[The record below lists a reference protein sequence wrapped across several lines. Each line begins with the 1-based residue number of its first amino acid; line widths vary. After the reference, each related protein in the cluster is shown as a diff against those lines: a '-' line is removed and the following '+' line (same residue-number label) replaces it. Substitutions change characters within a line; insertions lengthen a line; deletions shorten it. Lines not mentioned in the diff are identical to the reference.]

1 MAKNNILFFKVL
13 ELLKERKMT
22 QTELAKLA
30 GISQPSLSKILSG
43 RHETKTTTTKRIAK
57 ALKVPVSYLIDDSQK
72 NFENTGIIGNNN
84 SNNQFNVRDIELQL
98 KDHEIRLLKL
108 ENELLKK
115 QIRKEKW
122 KK

>member
-43 RHETKTTTTKRIAK
+43 RHK
-57 ALKVPVSYLIDDSQK
+57 LKQLQQK
-72 NFENTGIIGNNN
+72 
-84 SNNQFNVRDIELQL
+84 ELQ
-98 KDHEIRLLKL
+98 KL
-108 ENELLKK
+108 
-115 QIRKEKW
+115 
-122 KK
+122 

>member
-1 MAKNNILFFKVL
+1 M
-13 ELLKERKMT
+13 
-22 QTELAKLA
+22 
-30 GISQPSLSKILSG
+30 
-43 RHETKTTTTKRIAK
+43 
-57 ALKVPVSYLIDDSQK
+57 PVSYLIDDSQK

-115 QIRKEKW
+115 QIRKEK
-122 KK
+122 